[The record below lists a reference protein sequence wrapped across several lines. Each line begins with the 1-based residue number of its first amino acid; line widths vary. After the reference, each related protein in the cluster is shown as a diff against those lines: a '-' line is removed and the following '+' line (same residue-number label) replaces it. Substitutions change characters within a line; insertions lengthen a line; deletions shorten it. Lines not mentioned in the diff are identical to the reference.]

1 MIYCEAC
8 GVVPVPVEDLPVELP
23 YDVDFTGK
31 EGNPLSRSEAFV
43 DVACP
48 ACGGAARRET
58 DTMDTFV
65 DSSWYYLRFLSSDDA
80 SRMFEP
86 ERANRWAPVDQYIG
100 GIEHAILHLLYARF
114 VCRVLH
120 DFGMVDFEEPFT
132 RLFNQGMITSYSET
146 SGRVEKMSKSR
157 GNTVSPDELIDEMG
171 ADTERVYT
179 LFLGPTEDDVE
190 WNDEA
195 VNGAYRFLSR
205 IWRLPERIEAAPETA
220 AGDEDL
226 ERERHRTI
234 QRVSDDME
242 RFKFNTAVAA
252 LMELVNTLSRA
263 LEDGSASKAC
273 CERAFDTLVQ
283 LAHPAAPHLTEELW
297 ERRGHAGGLLASAWP
312 SYDEERLIE
321 DRITLVVQVDGKL
334 RDRIEVDATAERA
347 EIERLAVAS
356 ERVGPHLEGRELA
369 RTVVVPG
376 RLVNLV
382 TRSPT

>member
-1 MIYCEAC
+1 
-8 GVVPVPVEDLPVELP
+8 
-23 YDVDFTGK
+23 
-31 EGNPLSRSEAFV
+31 
-43 DVACP
+43 
-48 ACGGAARRET
+48 
-58 DTMDTFV
+58 
-65 DSSWYYLRFLSSDDA
+65 
-80 SRMFEP
+80 
-86 ERANRWAPVDQYIG
+86 
-100 GIEHAILHLLYARF
+100 
-114 VCRVLH
+114 
-120 DFGMVDFEEPFT
+120 
-132 RLFNQGMITSYSET
+132 
-146 SGRVEKMSKSR
+146 
-157 GNTVSPDELIDEMG
+157 
-171 ADTERVYT
+171 
-179 LFLGPTEDDVE
+179 
-190 WNDEA
+190 
-195 VNGAYRFLSR
+195 
-205 IWRLPERIEAAPETA
+205 
-220 AGDEDL
+220 
-226 ERERHRTI
+226 
-234 QRVSDDME
+234 ME

-376 RLVNLV
+376 RLGNLV
-382 TRSPT
+382 ARSDT